1 MNSKYV
7 FRGFLGAFLLG
18 LVGTL
23 VWFGFSFFGQL
34 GFYSAP
40 VFGILIPLGF
50 YWLGKSKPTSKKSW
64 FIIFI
69 ALLITLVLGAYLG
82 YAVNVYALFLNQ
94 GVNPSDI
101 YIADVRNYIFDLL
114 KTNQNFFVYDVIYE
128 IGVGLLASIL
138 FAAGTIYFLGRK
150 ENKTK

>member
-1 MNSKYV
+1 MNSKGL
-7 FRGFLGAFLLG
+7 FRAFLGSFLLG

-23 VWFGFSFFGQL
+23 VWFGFSFFGHL

-50 YWLGKSKPTSKKSW
+50 YWFGKTYPTSKKSW
-64 FIIFI
+64 FLMFI
-69 ALLITLVLGAYLG
+69 ALLITLVLAAYLG

-94 GVNPSDI
+94 GVSPSDI
-101 YIADVRNYIFDLL
+101 YLSDVRNYIFDLL
-114 KTNQNFFVYDVIYE
+114 KTNQNFFVYDVAYE

-138 FAAGTIYFLGRK
+138 FGAGTIYFFKRK
-150 ENKTK
+150 EGKTK